1 MNEAGECPR
10 CRLAVQEEAVNSDDR
25 DGAPDILDQVRE
37 LLDGADADAAQDA
50 GD

>member
-1 MNEAGECPR
+1 MAIEERAAVLEVAG
-10 CRLAVQEEAVNSDDR
+10 NTS
-25 DGAPDILDQVRE
+25 DILDQVRE